1 MLLSFSLGL
10 GQLKIGLIDLRIKKE
25 ENFKK
30 YSITKL
36 NHMCEYDEGDG
47 KFGIL
52 IHTGSRNLGI
62 KVNKYWKT
70 QAAGDKVP
78 KEVQKAI
85 QAEVKSRPGIDRREI
100 KPLIDAEMKKWREEN
115 VHPGLLS
122 GENLRG
128 YLTDVCIASA
138 YASWNHKIILDQAV
152 EIYSKLTGGKEIER
166 IQTRHNY
173 IDFSGPIPIIRK
185 GAVSAKED
193 EILLLPLNMRDGV
206 AICRGKG
213 NQDWLCS
220 CSHGA
225 GRKMSRGK
233 AKSSISMKEY
243 QEAMKGVYSTT
254 VCKET
259 IDESPMAYKDT
270 QEILENIKPSVDVLY
285 RLWPKIN
292 IKATK

>member
-1 MLLSFSLGL
+1 M
-10 GQLKIGLIDLRIKKE
+10 
-25 ENFKK
+25 
-30 YSITKL
+30 
-36 NHMCEYDEGDG
+36 NHFIEYDEGDG
-47 KFGIL
+47 KYGIT

-70 QAAGDKVP
+70 QAEGTKIP
-78 KEVQKAI
+78 KEIQKEI
-85 QAEVKSRPGIDRREI
+85 QAEVKSRPGIDKREI
-100 KPLIDAEMKKWREEN
+100 KPLIDAELKKWREEN

-128 YLTDVCIASA
+128 YLTDMVIACS
-138 YASWNHKIILDQAV
+138 YAAWNHKVILDTALD
-152 EIYSKLTGGKEIER
+152 IYTKLTDGKEIER
-166 IQTRHNY
+166 ITTRHNY
-173 IDFSGPIPIIRK
+173 IDFSSTIPIIRK
-185 GAVSAKED
+185 GAVSAKEG
-193 EILLLPLNMRDGV
+193 EVLLLPLNMRDGIAV
-206 AICRGKG
+206 CRGKG

-270 QEILENIKPSVDVLY
+270 SEILENIKPSVDILY